1 MDGLSPRQAKQS
13 IRDPIRVDLTSTGLQ
28 MSSRYKWPYHAICRT
43 WTNSVFNRCKATSFC
58 LTSSESISM
67 KIHKILRTPTRLCWL
82 SWPLASLHASRKKC
96 SFLAL
101 KLFYCLLKNN
111 IGGLIF
117 DSGPQSV
124 AHSARASYADGALA
138 VCWGALARI
147 LICPL
152 TTLLILQQNGES
164 RAELGRGLF
173 QGINI

>member
-67 KIHKILRTPTRLCWL
+67 KIHKILMTPTRLCWL
-82 SWPLASLHASRKKC
+82 SWPPASLHASRKKC

-101 KLFYCLLKNN
+101 KLFYCLLKTT
-111 IGGLIF
+111 L
-117 DSGPQSV
+117 V
-124 AHSARASYADGALA
+124 AWFSTADRSLSHIAQEPHTLMVLA